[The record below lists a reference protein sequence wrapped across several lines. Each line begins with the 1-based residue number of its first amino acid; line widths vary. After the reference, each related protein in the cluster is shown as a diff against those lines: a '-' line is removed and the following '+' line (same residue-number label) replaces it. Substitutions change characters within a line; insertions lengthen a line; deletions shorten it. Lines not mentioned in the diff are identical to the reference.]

1 MHEAQVP
8 TGMFIVTGGNAAKLF
23 QFEEEALHE
32 IPFLVLPPVA
42 EPRLQFIRLGRNAI
56 IGLMRGNVFT
66 KSECPIC
73 LVSKHHRTF
82 DGHCAQQFLCNG
94 DIMHVSSRK
103 LDVNWISQCV
113 GDCVNL
119 CAASAATY
127 SDTFVLAL
135 VLGIAFPFLRLLRLP
150 CEP

>member
-23 QFEEEALHE
+23 QFEEKALHE

-73 LVSKHHRTF
+73 LVSQHRSAIEG
-82 DGHCAQQFLCNG
+82 DVAQQFLG
-94 DIMHVSSRK
+94 YHDIVQVSSRK
-103 LDVNWISQCV
+103 LNVNWISQRV
-113 GDCVNL
+113 NDRVNL
-119 CAASAATY
+119 RVAPAAAY

-135 VLGIAFPFLRLLRLP
+135 VLGIAFPFFAAPALDL
-150 CEP
+150 